1 MGSREQNRRL
11 ILARRARFVAAALC
25 GLGGVGC
32 REPGAVAPAPV
43 SGTSEPRAAT
53 GWGARTGSTE
63 SGPGGGPPGLLDG
76 GPFGASDAGVRDALD
91 GGTPSASED
100 GGAPLAGAVP
110 PAPTVVVRV
119 CLSIRVLPKVV
130 FAWGSAKPTADSRA
144 TLEEAVNVLRDHP
157 TICVEIE
164 GHTDNTEP
172 ATVAAARAEAVQREL
187 VAHGIDQ
194 ARLSTTSAGASKP
207 IAPNST
213 GENRARNRR
222 VDLRVRDCPGA
233 VTPSSGTGGAAL
245 LPR

>member
-32 REPGAVAPAPV
+32 REPGALAPAPV
-43 SGTSEPRAAT
+43 SGTGGPGVAMGR
-53 GWGARTGSTE
+53 GAPTGSAE
-63 SGPGGGPPGLLDG
+63 IGLGGGTPGLLDG
-76 GPFGASDAGVRDALD
+76 GLLGASDAGVGDAAD
-91 GGTPSASED
+91 GGTLGASED
-100 GGAPLAGAVP
+100 GGAPLAGGVP

-130 FAWGSAKPTADSRA
+130 FAWGSAKPTAESRA

-157 TICVEIE
+157 AICVEIE

-172 ATVAAARAEAVQREL
+172 APVAAARAEAVQREL
-187 VAHGIDQ
+187 VAHGIDR
-194 ARLSTTSAGASKP
+194 ARLTTASAGASKP

-233 VTPSSGTGGAAL
+233 VTPSSGTGGGQ
-245 LPR
+245 P